1 MKKQKTLNSQNNL
14 EKKNRARGNTLLNF
28 KLFYKVT
35 VKKTIWYWHNYR
47 YIDQWK
53 RIGSPKINSY
63 FYVQLICNQVSKNIQ
78 QGKGSL
84 FKYGIGKTRQLHA
97 KVLSGFLCHT
107 THKNKLKAD

>member
-47 YIDQWK
+47 YIDQ
-53 RIGSPKINSY
+53 
-63 FYVQLICNQVSKNIQ
+63 
-78 QGKGSL
+78 
-84 FKYGIGKTRQLHA
+84 
-97 KVLSGFLCHT
+97 
-107 THKNKLKAD
+107 